1 MSAVDQGK
9 EPHALL
15 GAGETFGIVGTGVMG
30 RTILKGLLD
39 AGALTADRAW
49 GTSRSE
55 ATCQEAAAILGVPVE
70 RDVRAR
76 VPRAG
81 IIVVCVKPSQAAAA
95 LGTLRESGLS
105 PETLVISILAGTTL
119 QQLESLAG
127 SPNPFVRAM
136 PNTPC
141 IVGEGM
147 TVICPGTHAT
157 AAHLARA
164 RQIFECVGRCIQMDE
179 MHFNA
184 VTALSGS
191 GPAYQYLIME
201 AMADAGVRVGLPRDL
216 ALTLVSQTAL
226 GAARMVQTS
235 GRHPAALRDDV
246 TTPAGCT
253 IGGLLMLEDGKIRSV
268 LARAI
273 EEATRIA
280 GQLGPV
286 KKG

>member
-1 MSAVDQGK
+1 MDREHGS
-9 EPHALL
+9 ERPPLL
-15 GAGETFGIVGTGVMG
+15 SPGETFGIVGTGVMG

-39 AGALTADRAW
+39 SGALARDRAW
-49 GTSRSE
+49 GTARSQ
-55 ATCQEAAAILGVPVE
+55 ASCDAAAALLGVPVE

-76 VPRAG
+76 VPHAG
-81 IIVVCVKPSQAAAA
+81 MVVLCVKPAQAAPA
-95 LGTLRESGLS
+95 LTALREAGLS
-105 PETLVISILAGTTL
+105 PRTLIVSILAGTTL
-119 QQLESLAG
+119 QQLEALADPS
-127 SPNPFVRAM
+127 SPVIRAM

-141 IVGEGM
+141 VVGEGM
-147 TVICPGTHAT
+147 TVICPGVHAT
-157 AAHLARA
+157 PAHLARV
-164 RQIFECVGRCIQMDE
+164 RQVFECVGRCLQLDE
-179 MHFNA
+179 SHFNA
-184 VTALSGS
+184 VTALSAS

-201 AMADAGVRVGLPRDL
+201 SMADAGVRVGLPRDI

-280 GQLGPV
+280 GQLGAV
-286 KKG
+286 QKK